1 MIEAIP
7 VILGDVD
14 DFGDC
19 QDEGTP
25 MQRLVH

>member
-1 MIEAIP
+1 MTEATP
-7 VILGDVD
+7 VVLGDVD
-14 DFGDC
+14 DSSDC